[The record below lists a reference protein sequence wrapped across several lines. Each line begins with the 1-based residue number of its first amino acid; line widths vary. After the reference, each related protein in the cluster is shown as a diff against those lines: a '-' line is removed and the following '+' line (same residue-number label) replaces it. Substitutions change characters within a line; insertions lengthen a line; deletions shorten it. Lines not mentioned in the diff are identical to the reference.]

1 MPRKPRYYLPDVP
14 CHVIQRGNDRQA
26 CFRAPADFQVYL
38 ETLATASERYGCSV
52 HAYVLMTNHVHL
64 LMTPT
69 DREGISRT
77 MQALGRRYV
86 RYFNQQHGRTG
97 TLWEGRHKASL
108 VDSESYL
115 LTCYRYIELNPV
127 RAGMVNS
134 PADYR
139 WSSFRANANGQHDPL
154 IVPHDEYLSLGTRVE
169 DRLAAYRT
177 PFADAVSEEQ
187 LQAVREAATLCVPLG
202 AEPFCKKVEQQ
213 LGQNISYRRRG
224 RPAQARKAEG
234 REPET
239 AELPLDR

>member
-26 CFRAPADFQVYL
+26 CFRVPADIQVYL

-97 TLWEGRHKASL
+97 TLWEEKERGRSH
-108 VDSESYL
+108 
-115 LTCYRYIELNPV
+115 LTTCP
-127 RAGMVNS
+127 RA
-134 PADYR
+134 
-139 WSSFRANANGQHDPL
+139 
-154 IVPHDEYLSLGTRVE
+154 
-169 DRLAAYRT
+169 RT
-177 PFADAVSEEQ
+177 PPQ
-187 LQAVREAATLCVPLG
+187 
-202 AEPFCKKVEQQ
+202 
-213 LGQNISYRRRG
+213 
-224 RPAQARKAEG
+224 
-234 REPET
+234 
-239 AELPLDR
+239 